1 MLAAFLLP
9 RVPDRM
15 DDRPVMLAGAGGM
28 VAAVALM
35 PLMPGR
41 LGLMILWAKIGFGF
55 AVTQVPVGRILNR
68 SA

>member
-1 MLAAFLLP
+1 
-9 RVPDRM
+9 
-15 DDRPVMLAGAGGM
+15 M

-41 LGLMILWAKIGFGF
+41 LGLMILWARIGFGF